1 MVRGYMPALTLLVFG
16 VGTGLGFAWT
26 QGMIPLTLAKVN
38 SGSLSVDVAAREDLP
53 PPNEDPL
60 FAAPRSKKRTIEVPA
75 EDPEIF
81 NQQTEPEPARLE
93 PPRPE
98 RVVRTAST
106 EPNPTWSA
114 GSLSPPELPKSSN
127 FLESPSDNSDRPN
140 PSARIRTR
148 ERSAVQLD
156 PDAGIEEATPPPRK
170 RQVTVVAHQDPS
182 ESNAETRV
190 AVRESKAATVS
201 PKEQLAAAE
210 EKLASGETLVAHREL
225 SRLYWSHK
233 ELRSQMQEL
242 IDSTAKA
249 IFFQPKPHYVEPY
262 VIQEG
267 DRLEVIAKKYQIS
280 WEYLGKLNRTDPRRI
295 QIGQKLKV
303 MKGPFGAIVDLPEY
317 ALTIHLQGYYV
328 KRYQVGIGK
337 DGSSPVG
344 KFPVLNKVENPPYT
358 GPNGKVM
365 AADDPLNPLGER
377 WIDLGDSYGIHG
389 TIDPNSIGKAE
400 SRGCIRLR
408 DEDIIEVY
416 NFLVKGSEVVLRK

>member
-1 MVRGYMPALTLLVFG
+1 MLRGFMPALTLLVFG
-16 VGTGLGFAWT
+16 VGAGIGYAWT
-26 QGMIPLTLAKVN
+26 QGLIPLTLVPVN
-38 SGSLSVDVAAREDLP
+38 SGSLSVEVTQREDLP
-53 PPNEDPL
+53 PPNYDPL
-60 FAAPRSKKRTIEVPA
+60 FGPPRSHSPKATEGPA

-81 NQQTEPEPARLE
+81 HQQSEPEPAR
-93 PPRPE
+93 RAA
-98 RVVRTAST
+98 VVREASAEPNQAWSAST
-106 EPNPTWSA
+106 
-114 GSLSPPELPKSSN
+114 LSPPELPKSSN
-127 FLESPSDNSDRPN
+127 FLESASTSDDRSN
-140 PSARIRTR
+140 PAARFRTR

-156 PDAGIEEATPPPRK
+156 PDAGIEEAVAPPRK
-170 RQVTVVAHQDPS
+170 RQVNVVAHQDPS
-182 ESNAETRV
+182 ESNTETRV
-190 AVRESKAATVS
+190 AVRETKTSAGS
-201 PKEQLAAAE
+201 PREQLASAE
-210 EKLASGETLVAHREL
+210 EKLASGETLAAHREL
-225 SRLYWSHK
+225 SRLYWNHK
-233 ELRSQMQEL
+233 EFRPQVQEL

-267 DRLEVIAKKYQIS
+267 DRLEVIAKKYQLS
-280 WEYLGKLNRTDPRRI
+280 WEYLAHLNRTEPRRI

-337 DGSSPVG
+337 DGSSPLG

-358 GPNGKVM
+358 APNGKVV
-365 AADDPLNPLGER
+365 AADDPMNPLGER

-408 DEDIIEVY
+408 DQEIIEVY
-416 NFLVKGSEVVLRK
+416 DFLVKGSEVVLRK